1 MSLLYLTI
9 LLISTAATTAAG
21 DTTTT
26 GDTVTNIEFY
36 FHDILS
42 GSNPTAKSVIQPIST
57 SATSN
62 FFGMVNVADDP
73 LTEKADPKS
82 KLIGRAQ
89 GLYAA
94 VGQNDVALLMALSY
108 GFVDGPY
115 KGSSLSIMGKNPA
128 MDPTRELP
136 VLGGTGLFRLARGYA
151 ELKTIS
157 LNSAGDA
164 VVHYNVT
171 VYTPS
176 SVSGSIS
183 PISSPGGG
191 GDGAT
196 RASNTVNPPSSSSL
210 TIRGKLSLFSSVIG
224 FICLFYVM

>member
-57 SATSN
+57 SAT
-62 FFGMVNVADDP
+62 
-73 LTEKADPKS
+73 
-82 KLIGRAQ
+82 
-89 GLYAA
+89 
-94 VGQNDVALLMALSY
+94 
-108 GFVDGPY
+108 
-115 KGSSLSIMGKNPA
+115 SSLSIMGKNPA

>member
-108 GFVDGPY
+108 GFVV
-115 KGSSLSIMGKNPA
+115 GKNPA